1 MAAVYRMKLK
11 PNVHHKVS
19 RTTANHAPEVLPK
32 KSGAVRPN
40 QPNALVIRP
49 VSGVYM
55 KAKIRHTAAEGTT
68 YGAKK
73 ANRKNHW
80 LRLIRE
86 AKIANISGS
95 TTRSGVVNSVKST
108 ECHIDAQKSPLVR
121 TSA

>member
-1 MAAVYRMKLK
+1 MKLK

-40 QPNALVIRP
+40 QPKALVIRP

-73 ANRKNHW
+73 ASRKNHW
-80 LRLIRE
+80 LRRMRE
-86 AKIANISGS
+86 ARTANNSGS
-95 TTRSGVVNSVKST
+95 STRRGVVSSVKST
-108 ECHIDAQKSPLVR
+108 ECLIDAQKSLLDS

>member
-19 RTTANHAPEVLPK
+19 RTTANQAPEVLPK
-32 KSGAVRPN
+32 KSGAVSPT
-40 QPNALVIRP
+40 QPKALVIRP

-55 KAKIRHTAAEGTT
+55 KAKMRQTAEDGTT

-73 ANRKNHW
+73 ASRKNHW
-80 LRLIRE
+80 LRRMRE
-86 AKIANISGS
+86 ARTANSSGS
-95 TTRSGVVNSVKST
+95 STRSGVVSSVKST
-108 ECHIDAQKSPLVR
+108 ECHIEAQKSPLDK